1 MRLDIQLYNQALD
14 YVKEG
19 QWHESE
25 MLLVQAIGLNSQ
37 EAEYHSLLAVAFLG
51 LGLTSRAIEQLRMAH
66 ELNPSD
72 PLLQHHLPLLILGG
86 NDSSSGFDTPPDS
99 GSRVP
104 SPPKPSTPNVGAE
117 TLPDQGVSK
126 IP

>member
-14 YVKEG
+14 YAKEG
-19 QWHESE
+19 QWHKSE
-25 MLLVQAIGLNSQ
+25 ILLLQAIGLNSQ

-51 LGLTSRAIEQLRMAH
+51 LGLTSRVIEQLRIAY
-66 ELNPSD
+66 ELDPSD

-86 NDSSSGFDTPPDS
+86 SGSSPGFDTPPDT

-104 SPPKPSTPNVGAE
+104 TPPQPFTPNIGAE
-117 TLPDQGVSK
+117 TLPDQGISE